1 MQIWKKESAMHDKIL
16 QHLSNRI
23 QTRYKKGFKITTRKA
38 VAFSLVLHLFLGIA
52 FAAMNR
58 DKIAGL
64 MTAKEENIEFELV
77 TFKDLD
83 LKSNTSRK
91 GNLQS
96 NSSSAKK
103 AGKKVGLSSSTSK
116 KLVAENVNVNKE
128 AVMLASLASLSDL
141 QESFQ
146 FVIQELSVDEE
157 GIFTPIQGDVP
168 DTKVIADGLVN
179 AKGFGGRRGIIS
191 ISGGGNGKCP
201 PRPRP

>member
-1 MQIWKKESAMHDKIL
+1 MHDKIL

-52 FAAMNR
+52 IAAMNR
-58 DKIAGL
+58 DKIASL

-77 TFKDLD
+77 SKDLD
-83 LKSNTSRK
+83 LKSSTRRI
-91 GNLQS
+91 GNVES
-96 NSSSAKK
+96 NSSSVKK
-103 AGKKVGLSSSTSK
+103 VGNKVGLSSSTSK
-116 KLVAENVNVNKE
+116 KIVAENVNVNKE
-128 AVMLASLASLSDL
+128 AVMLASLASLSEL

-157 GIFTPIQGDVP
+157 GIFTPIQGVAP

-179 AKGFGGRRGIIS
+179 AKGVGGRKGVIS
-191 ISGGGNGKCP
+191 ISGGRNGNCP

>member
-1 MQIWKKESAMHDKIL
+1 MHDKIL
-16 QHLSNRI
+16 EHLSNGI
-23 QTRYKKGFKITTRKA
+23 QTRYKNGFKITTRKA

-58 DKIAGL
+58 DKIADL

-77 TFKDLD
+77 TLKDLD
-83 LKSNTSRK
+83 LKNNTSRNE
-91 GNLQS
+91 NLQS
-96 NSSSAKK
+96 NPSSAKK

-116 KLVAENVNVNKE
+116 KLVAENVRVNKE

-179 AKGFGGRRGIIS
+179 AKGFGRRRGIIS
-191 ISGGGNGKCP
+191 VSGGGRGNCP
-201 PRPRP
+201 PRPRLEKLNP

>member
-1 MQIWKKESAMHDKIL
+1 MHDKIL

-38 VAFSLVLHLFLGIA
+38 VAFSLVLHLILGIA
-52 FAAMNR
+52 LAAMNR

-96 NSSSAKK
+96 NFSSAKK

-128 AVMLASLASLSDL
+128 AVMLASLASLSEL

-191 ISGGGNGKCP
+191 ISGGGSGKCP

>member
-1 MQIWKKESAMHDKIL
+1 MQTWKKESAMHDKIL

-38 VAFSLVLHLFLGIA
+38 VTFSLVLHLFLGIA

-77 TFKDLD
+77 TLKDLD

-128 AVMLASLASLSDL
+128 AVMLASLASLSEL

-191 ISGGGNGKCP
+191 ISGGGSGKCP

>member
-1 MQIWKKESAMHDKIL
+1 MQTWKKESAMHDKIL

-38 VAFSLVLHLFLGIA
+38 VTFSLVLHLFLGIA

-77 TFKDLD
+77 TLKDLD

-96 NSSSAKK
+96 TSSAKK

-116 KLVAENVNVNKE
+116 ELVAENVRVNKE
-128 AVMLASLASLSDL
+128 AVMLASLASLSEL

-146 FVIQELSVDEE
+146 FLIQELSVDEE

-191 ISGGGNGKCP
+191 ISGGGSGKCP